1 MLDEIV
7 LLTRETRLETGRVA
21 LAEKV
26 RLAMAKVPR
35 HEFVPADQKRHAY
48 ENRPLSIGHGQTI
61 SQPFIVALMTD
72 IMDIKPTDR
81 VLEIGTGSGY
91 QAAVLAELA
100 ATVYTIEIVEPLGR
114 QAAATFSRLG
124 YRNVHTRVGDGYR
137 GWPEHAP
144 YDSIMVTAAPADV
157 PEAAH
162 RAVEAGRQARRSR
175 GRSDGRAVAAGAG
188 ETARRNGRP
197 PHRARRAL
205 RAARRPGGK
214 AAMSDMNVLVTGG
227 AGFIG
232 SHSTE
237 ALLEHGARVRVLD
250 NFSTGKRDNLPAHER
265 LSVIEGDIRD
275 RAALAARDGGHHAR
289 AASGRADLRARRRW
303 RIRPIPALTTSW
315 DSSTSSTR
323 RGRAV

>member
-1 MLDEIV
+1 MKLLSQRVLRVLAMAVTAAGGAAAADAQNAYVTERRRMLDEIV
-7 LLTRETRLETGRVA
+7 LLMRETRLETGRVA

-26 RLAMAKVPR
+26 RLALAKVPR

-124 YRNVHTRVGDGYR
+124 YRNVHARVGDGYR

-157 PEAAH
+157 PRPLIEQLKPGG
-162 RAVEAGRQARRSR
+162 RLVVPVGGQTAGQSLLVLEKQPDGTVARRTVL
-175 GRSDGRAVAAGAG
+175 AVRFVPLVDQAGK
-188 ETARRNGRP
+188 P
-197 PHRARRAL
+197 Q
-205 RAARRPGGK
+205 
-214 AAMSDMNVLVTGG
+214 
-227 AGFIG
+227 
-232 SHSTE
+232 
-237 ALLEHGARVRVLD
+237 
-250 NFSTGKRDNLPAHER
+250 
-265 LSVIEGDIRD
+265 
-275 RAALAARDGGHHAR
+275 
-289 AASGRADLRARRRW
+289 
-303 RIRPIPALTTSW
+303 
-315 DSSTSSTR
+315 
-323 RGRAV
+323 